1 MQPLAAV
8 ERFLE
13 RLFERQSARLF
24 RTRLQPVQIQRRIER
39 AMESART
46 QDLRRTYVPNRFTV
60 RLHPDDLAALHGST
74 PTLAADLAD
83 EALAFA
89 RAHGYTLPAR
99 PNVTLRSDPTVALGD
114 VLVGAVVDR
123 ADGPGS
129 GVPAGGLP
137 GPDGATRPDSAAPD
151 HTALLVVPASEAP
164 RATLTELGPAGPRR
178 RVVLDG
184 RPLTIGRAADNG
196 LVLDD
201 GRVSRHHARL
211 QGRRGTLV
219 LADLGSTNGSFV
231 NDERVIEIALG
242 EGDRIRL
249 GDTILLVE
257 SVATG

>member
-60 RLHPDDLAALHGST
+60 RLHPDDLAELHGST

-83 EALAFA
+83 EALTFA

-99 PNVTLRSDPTVALGD
+99 PNVTLRSDPTVAHGD
-114 VLVGAVVDR
+114 VLVGGIVDR
-123 ADGPGS
+123 PEATS
-129 GVPAGGLP
+129 GAHPRTAP
-137 GPDGATRPDSAAPD
+137 SHDGAASPDDAAPD
-151 HTALLVVPASEAP
+151 HTALLVVPKAEAP
-164 RATLTELGPAGPRR
+164 QATLTELGPAGPRR
-178 RVVLDG
+178 RVVVDG

-231 NDERVIEIALG
+231 NDERVTEIALG

-249 GDTILLVE
+249 GDTVLLVE
-257 SVATG
+257 SVATA